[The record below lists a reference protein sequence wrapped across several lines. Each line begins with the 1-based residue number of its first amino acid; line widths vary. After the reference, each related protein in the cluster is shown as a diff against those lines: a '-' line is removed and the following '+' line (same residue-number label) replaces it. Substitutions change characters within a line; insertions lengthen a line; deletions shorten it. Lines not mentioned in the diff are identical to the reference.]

1 MGIRGDIIYTV
12 LERLVHEKA
21 IITFK
26 MMDGMAES
34 LGVLHVAVTAD
45 VVTDLNQAGYDKVA
59 IEALRERV
67 AAELRRFAPDVIVSV
82 RSSRP

>member
-26 MMDGMAES
+26 MLDGMAES

-45 VVTDLNQAGYDKVA
+45 IVTDLNQAGYDKAAV
-59 IEALRERV
+59 EALRERV
-67 AAELRRFAPDVIVSV
+67 AAELRRFAPDVMVSV